1 MGAIQLGLG
10 ALVSFVIGVF
20 VKDSVAPMVVIMTVT
35 TILAFIILNIG
46 KRFIKQ
52 KVEVSSGGEITAGH

>member
-1 MGAIQLGLG
+1 
-10 ALVSFVIGVF
+10 
-20 VKDSVAPMVVIMTVT
+20 MVVIMTAT

-52 KVEVSSGGEITAGH
+52 KVEVSSGDDITVTH